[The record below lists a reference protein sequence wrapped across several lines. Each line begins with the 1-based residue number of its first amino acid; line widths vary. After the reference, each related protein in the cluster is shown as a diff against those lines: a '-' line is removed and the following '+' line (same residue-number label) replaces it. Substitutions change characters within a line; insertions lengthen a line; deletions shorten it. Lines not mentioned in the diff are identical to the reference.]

1 LSLLA
6 FWYTQKQNI
15 KSEWA
20 MNADEIS
27 QLVAFAD
34 NLVYEKTGQHL
45 KPVEKDILKQTLEDK
60 GYKQFKCDNPNNDYI
75 KKNPAF
81 HLWRKLSKVTGEKVT
96 KKTVKRILE
105 RLQEATSEPC
115 LESLETERSD
125 RNVSPDAVVEV
136 NESLESGRSQDEDS
150 PYQPLVL
157 ASQNT
162 TDSSTSTWHNFTNFI
177 KPGVPL
183 LLSAAF
189 IGSGFGLSWLANWY
203 GVTNHLAGELPKAQ
217 AGYDW
222 ALKLNPGSPSGHYN
236 LGNLYE
242 DQQNYH
248 AAREQ
253 YSKAMQ
259 DDFVAASAYNNKAR
273 LLIVQDNKPAAA
285 IDLLQ
290 KALPLAKDKIV
301 KSDIHKNMGW
311 ALLKQRRYE
320 EAETHLRTAI
330 ELTRSQASSYCLLA
344 QIVDRRGDK
353 KAALVQWQQCLGY
366 ASMYNKDEAIWIGM
380 ARQRM
385 NNATAAVTLKGAA
398 IQTKSAKAD

>member
-1 LSLLA
+1 
-6 FWYTQKQNI
+6 
-15 KSEWA
+15 
-20 MNADEIS
+20 MDADEIS

-45 KPVEKDILKQTLEDK
+45 DSREKDILKQTLERK
-60 GYKQFKCDNPNNDYI
+60 GYKKIKCDNHKTSYI
-75 KKNPAF
+75 IKILAQA
-81 HLWRKLSKVTGEKVT
+81 LWDKLSEATGEKVT
-96 KKTVKRILE
+96 KPTVGKILQGLHQKS
-105 RLQEATSEPC
+105 LQQPSE
-115 LESLETERSD
+115 S
-125 RNVSPDAVVEV
+125 VEV
-136 NESLESGRSQDEDS
+136 EERDRIIPPLMVECDRLDEQQISS
-150 PYQPLVL
+150 PP
-157 ASQNT
+157 N
-162 TDSSTSTWHNFTNFI
+162 TSTWHNFINFI

-222 ALKLNPGSPSGHYN
+222 ALKLNPGSASGHYN

-242 DQQNYH
+242 DQQNYP
-248 AAREQ
+248 AANEH
-253 YSKAMQ
+253 YSKATQ
-259 DDFVAASAYNNKAR
+259 DDFVAASAYNNRAR
-273 LLIVQDNKPAAA
+273 LYIIQDNNPTAAL
-285 IDLLQ
+285 DLLQ
-290 KALPLAKDKIV
+290 KALPLAKDKII

-320 EAETHLRTAI
+320 EAEAHLRTAI
-330 ELTRSQASSYCLLA
+330 ELNSDRASAYCLLA
-344 QIVDRRGDK
+344 QVLDNRKDK

-385 NNATAAVTLKGAA
+385 NNVKN
-398 IQTKSAKAD
+398 

>member
-1 LSLLA
+1 
-6 FWYTQKQNI
+6 
-15 KSEWA
+15 
-20 MNADEIS
+20 MDADEIS

-45 KPVEKDILKQTLEDK
+45 DSREKDILQQTLEGK
-60 GYKQFKCDNPNNDYI
+60 GYKEFKCDNRSNEYI
-75 KKNPAF
+75 KKIVAPAV
-81 HLWRKLSKVTGEKVT
+81 WNKLSEAIGEKVT
-96 KKTVKRILE
+96 KPTVTRILQ
-105 RLQEATSEPC
+105 RIQQKSLQQRSESVDV
-115 LESLETERSD
+115 EESD
-125 RNVSPDAVVEV
+125 RTVPSIVECDRI
-136 NESLESGRSQDEDS
+136 NQL
-150 PYQPLVL
+150 L
-157 ASQNT
+157 ASSPSENHQASPN
-162 TDSSTSTWHNFTNFI
+162 TSTWHNFINFI

-183 LLSAAF
+183 LLSSVLL
-189 IGSGFGLSWLANWY
+189 GSGFGLSWLANWY
-203 GVTNHLAGELPKAQ
+203 GVTHHLAGELPKAQ
-217 AGYDW
+217 SGYDW
-222 ALKLNPGSPSGHYN
+222 ALKFNPASASGHYN

-242 DQQNYH
+242 DQKNYQ

-273 LLIVQDNKPAAA
+273 LYIIQDNNPTAAF
-285 IDLLQ
+285 DLLQ

-344 QIVDRRGDK
+344 QILDRRGDK

-398 IQTKSAKAD
+398 IQTKSAFAD

>member
-1 LSLLA
+1 
-6 FWYTQKQNI
+6 
-15 KSEWA
+15 
-20 MNADEIS
+20 MDADEIS
-27 QLVAFAD
+27 KLVELAD
-34 NLVYEKTGQHL
+34 SLVHKQKERYLES
-45 KPVEKDILKQTLEDK
+45 VEKHILTEILRGSQLKNIKFPGYAKSTIVK
-60 GYKQFKCDNPNNDYI
+60 GI
-75 KKNPAF
+75 AF
-81 HLWRKLSKVTGEKVT
+81 RLWNLLSEVTGKKVTAKKVISVLQELQ
-96 KKTVKRILE
+96 KE
-105 RLQEATSEPC
+105 RLDEQTTAQ
-115 LESLETERSD
+115 
-125 RNVSPDAVVEV
+125 V
-136 NESLESGRSQDEDS
+136 RSQQNPETQQQCDRIIPPQMVERDRIN
-150 PYQPLVL
+150 QLL
-157 ASQNT
+157 ASSPSENHQASPN
-162 TDSSTSTWHNFTNFI
+162 TSTWHNFINFI

-183 LLSAAF
+183 LLSSVLL
-189 IGSGFGLSWLANWY
+189 GSGFGLSWLANWY
-203 GVTNHLAGELPKAQ
+203 GVTHHLAGELPKAQ
-217 AGYDW
+217 SGYDW
-222 ALKLNPGSPSGHYN
+222 ALKFNPASASGHYN

-242 DQQNYH
+242 DQKNYQ

-273 LLIVQDNKPAAA
+273 LYIIQDNNPTAAF
-285 IDLLQ
+285 DLLQ

-344 QIVDRRGDK
+344 QILDRRGDK
-353 KAALVQWQQCLGY
+353 KAGLVQWQQCLGY

-398 IQTKSAKAD
+398 IQTKSAFAD